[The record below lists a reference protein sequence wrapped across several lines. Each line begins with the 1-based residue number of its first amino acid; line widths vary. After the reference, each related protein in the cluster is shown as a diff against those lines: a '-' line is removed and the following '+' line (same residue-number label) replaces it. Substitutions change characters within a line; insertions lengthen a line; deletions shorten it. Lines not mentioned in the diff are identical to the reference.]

1 MTRKDI
7 KNEQLI
13 SYLIVVVPAL
23 VVYLFI
29 MAFPTVFSLVLSLTN
44 YNGGKIFGNPN
55 IKIIGISNYI
65 RVFKDY
71 YFYLALRNNLLIVTV
86 SVFGQLPLGF
96 ILAYILSRRL
106 IKGIDF
112 FQTMIYLPNVIS
124 PIIIGILFKNLYLSP
139 DSLYMELV
147 RIFVPSAEYNT
158 NAHPMIPVLVVVLWM
173 YTGVYMIIFL
183 ANISRIDT
191 SIIEAANIDGASE
204 VQILRFI
211 ILPALS
217 GVFVTTAILAI
228 SGSLKAFDLLYAMT
242 YGGPA
247 HQTSVLSLY
256 MYEKAFTGAPNYPM
270 ANSISMIMVAI
281 SFILIILTRLTEK
294 KFGGR
299 EE

>member
-1 MTRKDI
+1 MARRGI

-29 MAFPTVFSLVLSLTN
+29 MAFPTVFSLILSLTN

-55 IKIIGISNYI
+55 IKIIGINNYI

-71 YFYLALRNNLLIVTV
+71 YFYLALRNNLLIVAV

-106 IKGIDF
+106 IKGADF

-147 RIFVPSAEYNT
+147 RIFVPGAEYNA
-158 NAHPMIPVLVVVLWM
+158 NSYPMIPVLVVVLWM

-204 VQILRFI
+204 FQILKFI

-270 ANSISMIMVAI
+270 ANSISMVMVAI
-281 SFILIILTRLTEK
+281 SFFLIILTRLTEK